1 MIRIPEIHRR
11 ARRAGRMLLALCA
24 ALLLLPA
31 TASAV
36 GPDDLLPVDEAF
48 RLQASAAGPGAIELR
63 WEIADGYYLYRHRT
77 SAQAGDG
84 FDAGALRLP
93 DGIPHEDEFF
103 GPVETY
109 RDRLVATLPGTPRGP
124 GTTLTVKY
132 QGCADLGICYP
143 PQTRTVEVALPGA
156 ARGGL
161 SGLLSGGLG
170 SGSLPGGNTGG
181 LLGGGNDPLP
191 EQQAF
196 SVEAIA
202 DGGNGL
208 LVRLAPAPGYYIYRD
223 QTGFELADDGLAI
236 GAVEWPRGV
245 AHNDEFFGDT
255 TVYTQPVDVPV
266 EVLRDHPEPLATTL
280 AVSFQGCQDQGICYP
295 PMTRTLEVS
304 LPAGQAR
311 ATPPAAAA
319 GGGTRPAT
327 VSEGSAPTPP
337 AEAPDTAE
345 SPEGGDAVPGGDAEA
360 AGPGAGPVPERT
372 RPPAGAIRGGLGE
385 GGPGLLAV
393 LLLAVIGGLILNLM
407 PCVLPVLSLKALS
420 LASGDGSHAGARRQA
435 LWYTAGVL
443 ASFAALGALALGL
456 RQAGLALGWGFQLQQ
471 PLVVALLALLMF
483 ALGLSLSGLWHV
495 GGRWTGIGHDLTTRS
510 GPAGDFF
517 TGVLAVVVA
526 TPCTAPFMGAALAWA
541 FAAPPALAI
550 MVFLAL
556 GVGLALPFLL
566 IGLVPSLAGRLP
578 RPGAWMDT
586 FKQLL
591 AFPLYLT
598 AVWLV
603 WVLARQR
610 GADAAGLWLLAAV
623 LLAFAAWAWTRSRMG
638 APRRWLPVVV
648 LALLA
653 MGWPLYTI
661 HVMPRPQATAALPDA
676 AGSEPFSEARLAELR
691 DSGRAVFVNITA
703 DWCVTCKANERTV
716 LARDGFRQALAKAD
730 AAYLVGDWTDVDP
743 DLTRYLQRHGAVGVP
758 LYVVYP
764 AGGGE
769 PQVLPIVL
777 TPESVREALEQAAAG
792 PA

>member
-1 MIRIPEIHRR
+1 
-11 ARRAGRMLLALCA
+11 MLLALCA

-31 TASAV
+31 TAAAV
-36 GPDDLLPVDEAF
+36 SPDDLLPVDEAF

-77 SAQAGDG
+77 SAEAGEG

-93 DGIPHEDEFF
+93 DGIAHEDEFF

-109 RDRLVATLPGTPRGP
+109 RDQLVATLPGTPRGT

-143 PQTRTVEVALPGA
+143 PQTRTVEVALPGG
-156 ARGGL
+156 ARGRL

-170 SGSLPGGNTGG
+170 SNSLPGGNTGG

-223 QTGFELADDGLAI
+223 QTGFKLPGDGLAV
-236 GAVEWPRGV
+236 GAVDWPRGV

-255 TVYTQPVDVPV
+255 TVYRQPVDVPV
-266 EVLRDHPEPLATTL
+266 EVLREHPGPLAATL
-280 AVSFQGCQDQGICYP
+280 VVSLQGCQDDGICYP

-304 LPAGQAR
+304 LPAGELR
-311 ATPPAAAA
+311 AAAA
-319 GGGTRPAT
+319 A
-327 VSEGSAPTPP
+327 APVGDAPPP
-337 AEAPDTAE
+337 AGDGADGAATAEAGAPE
-345 SPEGGDAVPGGDAEA
+345 SPEA
-360 AGPGAGPVPERT
+360 AGKAADGTPAAGSGAGSAVERS
-372 RPPAGAIRGGLGE
+372 RPPAGVVRGGLAE

-495 GGRWTGIGHDLTTRS
+495 GGRWTGIGHGLATRS

-598 AVWLV
+598 AAWLV

-610 GADAAGLWLLAAV
+610 GADAVGLWLLAAV
-623 LLAFAAWAWTRSRMG
+623 LLAFAAWAWTRSRLG
-638 APRRWLPVVV
+638 APRRWLPAVV

-653 MGWPLYTI
+653 MGWPLHAV
-661 HVMPRPQATAALPDA
+661 HVMPRPQATAAAPDA

-691 DSGRAVFVNITA
+691 ESGRPVFVNITA

-764 AGGGE
+764 ASGAG

-777 TPESVREALEQAAAG
+777 TPETVREALEQAAGGA
-792 PA
+792 A